1 MPFAANF
8 TQYGETHFGA
18 GRQAA
23 NDYEATLRAGE
34 RWAWALDADPA
45 APEATL
51 QFEQRIARASA
62 APFNH
67 SGWPS
72 AILAPLRT
80 LTADSWPI
88 EANSAA
94 PPPVSPACEASV
106 CGPREMR
113 LLVPHGGTELRIGE
127 LPVAY
132 AHGAARQRGARAAA

>member
-1 MPFAANF
+1 MD
-8 TQYGETHFGA
+8 G
-18 GRQAA
+18 
-23 NDYEATLRAGE
+23 
-34 RWAWALDADPA
+34 
-45 APEATL
+45 
-51 QFEQRIARASA
+51 A

-132 AHGAARQRGARAAA
+132 AHGAARPSVPIREHVVQDKLAMIVRVQSVMAGRSIYNHMIPSEVIFALLF